1 MEKIRELCI
10 KYREIIS
17 YVFFGGLTTAVNFLT
32 YALLADVCGTDALAA
47 QLTAWTVSVLFAF
60 VTNKLFVFKSK
71 ETESRGLLLECLS
84 FFGARGLSGI
94 IENGGVGLF
103 VTHLGFNAYIV
114 KFSLAVFVVIVNYVL
129 SKFFIFKKR

>member
-17 YVFFGGLTTAVNFLT
+17 YVFFG
-32 YALLADVCGTDALAA
+32 
-47 QLTAWTVSVLFAF
+47 
-60 VTNKLFVFKSK
+60 
-71 ETESRGLLLECLS
+71 
-84 FFGARGLSGI
+84 ARGLSGI
-94 IENGGVGLF
+94 IENGGFGLF